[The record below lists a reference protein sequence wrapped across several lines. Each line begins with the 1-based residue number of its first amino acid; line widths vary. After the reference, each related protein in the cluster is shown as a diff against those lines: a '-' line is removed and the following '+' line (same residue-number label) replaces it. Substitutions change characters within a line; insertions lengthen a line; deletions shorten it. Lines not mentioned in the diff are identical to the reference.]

1 MGLAIKQAYRY
12 RPAAD
17 SPHGGPVAPAEMR
30 PSADLL
36 AELAGRGE
44 GGSPAAT
51 GFLRTLAVW

>member
-1 MGLAIKQAYRY
+1 MALATKDPYRY

-30 PSADLL
+30 PSAGLL

-44 GGSPAAT
+44 GGSPATT
-51 GFLRTLAVW
+51 GDLRTLAVW